1 MAAFDFIAVDFETA
15 TAHMDSACAIGIVA
29 VKDLEPV
36 EDFYSLIKPPR
47 NEYSEYN
54 TGIHGITP
62 EMTADALTL
71 TELWPQIKKY
81 FSPHIP
87 VVAHNAQFDMSVLQM
102 ATGVELPDLIYLDSM
117 TLASHFVEGSL
128 GLLDCASQ
136 LGIKVSG
143 YEHHDARDD
152 ATLCSY
158 ITIACLCGLHCDT
171 VYEYIART
179 SNGPHK
185 QLSEL
190 KPIKVMGG
198 SKPHRP
204 KPQPGPVEFD
214 ESSINKDGP
223 LAGKSIVFTGELSVD
238 RTIAEAMAACAGAIV
253 KTTVSKKISY
263 LVVGQQLY
271 TDGGKSGKEKKA
283 EELNA
288 SGAARIETLTEDQ
301 FMAMIRCPEK

>member
-102 ATGVELPDLIYLDSM
+102 A
-117 TLASHFVEGSL
+117 
-128 GLLDCASQ
+128 Q
-136 LGIKVSG
+136 W
-143 YEHHDARDD
+143 
-152 ATLCSY
+152 
-158 ITIACLCGLHCDT
+158 
-171 VYEYIART
+171 
-179 SNGPHK
+179 
-185 QLSEL
+185 
-190 KPIKVMGG
+190 
-198 SKPHRP
+198 
-204 KPQPGPVEFD
+204 
-214 ESSINKDGP
+214 
-223 LAGKSIVFTGELSVD
+223 
-238 RTIAEAMAACAGAIV
+238 
-253 KTTVSKKISY
+253 
-263 LVVGQQLY
+263 
-271 TDGGKSGKEKKA
+271 
-283 EELNA
+283 LN
-288 SGAARIETLTEDQ
+288 Q
-301 FMAMIRCPEK
+301 